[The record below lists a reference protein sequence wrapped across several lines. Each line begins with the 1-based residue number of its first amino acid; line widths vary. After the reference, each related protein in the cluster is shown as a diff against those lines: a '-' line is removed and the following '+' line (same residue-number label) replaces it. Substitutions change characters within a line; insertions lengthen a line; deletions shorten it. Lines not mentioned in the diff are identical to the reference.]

1 MEQCERMNPI
11 LTDTLPPLKTLN
23 EFLWGRPRWK
33 FVVSAA
39 KALIA
44 SMDLPLRWLVVQAGA
59 DEFIRIARAKFQA
72 HEPGIRFTEDELRWM
87 LAAVTISLPPRFR
100 EALRAA
106 EIERFVRKAM
116 TEKDLKAG
124 STGEDPTGHDG
135 PTQDMGDGVIVE
147 TVPDRDKKPIEVLQ

>member
-1 MEQCERMNPI
+1 M
-11 LTDTLPPLKTLN
+11 DTLPPLKTVN
-23 EFLWGRPRWK
+23 EYVGDRPRYK
-33 FVVSAA
+33 YVISAA

-44 SMDLPLRWLVVQAGA
+44 STDIHLRWLIVQAGEA
-59 DEFIRIARAKFQA
+59 EFIRVARAKFQA

-87 LAAVTISLPPRFR
+87 LAVITISLPPRFR
-100 EALRAA
+100 EALRAS

-135 PTQDMGDGVIVE
+135 PTLEMGDGVTVE
-147 TVPDRDKKPIEVLQ
+147 TLPMRDKKAIEPVH